1 MKALLPLLSLI
12 AALWVLSP
20 PLTASAMG
28 SHKYQSRNVS
38 QTSARHGGAHGVPE
52 LDPGAAGGAMVLLL
66 GGVAYLASRRRPAK

>member
-1 MKALLPLLSLI
+1 MKSLLTVLSML

-20 PLTASAMG
+20 ALTAHAMG
-28 SHKYQSRNVS
+28 SSHSQTRHGS
-38 QTSARHGGAHGVPE
+38 QTSSGHSTSHGVPE